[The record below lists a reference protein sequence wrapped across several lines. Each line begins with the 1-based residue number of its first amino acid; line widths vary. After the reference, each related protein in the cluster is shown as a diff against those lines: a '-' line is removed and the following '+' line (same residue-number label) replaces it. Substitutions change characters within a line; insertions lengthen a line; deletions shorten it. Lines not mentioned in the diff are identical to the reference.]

1 MNTIKVVNMT
11 EFFSRELMLYSLGDL
26 RFRKPKSLKKAGWT
40 IALLA
45 LYSLSLIHISE
56 PTRPY

>member
-26 RFRKPKSLKKAGWT
+26 RFRKPKSLKKAC
-40 IALLA
+40 LLYTSDA
-45 LYSLSLIHISE
+45 ADE
-56 PTRPY
+56 

>member
-26 RFRKPKSLKKAGWT
+26 RFRKPKSLKRLDGQ
-40 IALLA
+40 
-45 LYSLSLIHISE
+45 SLSLPSTV
-56 PTRPY
+56 PPCCSFLA